1 MIAVRVGFFALVALL
16 LAFAVSSEDAYEAA
30 PIRSLVDNL
39 VNETITKL
47 VAEIPE
53 PINLTSGLAVTLDND
68 VISTK
73 WVKTACFRGSANVS
87 DLVLS
92 GLASLVASNITTTL
106 LPTTLNATLQIPKLS
121 LNTKYNADLLI
132 ASLVPAY
139 GHGRV
144 GVSLEDIE
152 LMVAGGLN
160 ITDGISLSNV
170 TIAITLGEAVFDLHG
185 LLDNDE
191 FSALVSEVLTDNV
204 AEFLTEYKDAISDL
218 ISPIAGEIINEI
230 LSSASNS
237 SAVVQLKEHLE
248 SVV

>member
-68 VISTK
+68 VIS
-73 WVKTACFRGSANVS
+73 GSANVS

-230 LSSASNS
+230 LSSA
-237 SAVVQLKEHLE
+237 
-248 SVV
+248 